1 MTLEEMKNLPEKEQK
16 ELFNRI
22 KEVRNLAKTV
32 NFSSIYGAGPAKIAS
47 TTGMPLDKAYSLHK
61 AYWDLNWSVKQIAK
75 DTRHKIVDG
84 KMWLYNPVSGFYYS
98 LRYEKDIFSTL
109 NQGKIRCPKICLIA
123 GNSLSLIY

>member
-32 NFSSIYGAGPAKIAS
+32 NFSSIYGAGPVKIAS
-47 TTGMPLDKAYSLHK
+47 TTGMPLNKAYSLHK
-61 AYWDLNWSVKQIAK
+61 AYWELNWSVKQIAK
-75 DTRHKIVDG
+75 DTRHKIVNG

-98 LRYEKDIFSTL
+98 LRYEKDKFSTL
-109 NQGKIRCPKICLIA
+109 NQGKLC
-123 GNSLSLIY
+123 SE